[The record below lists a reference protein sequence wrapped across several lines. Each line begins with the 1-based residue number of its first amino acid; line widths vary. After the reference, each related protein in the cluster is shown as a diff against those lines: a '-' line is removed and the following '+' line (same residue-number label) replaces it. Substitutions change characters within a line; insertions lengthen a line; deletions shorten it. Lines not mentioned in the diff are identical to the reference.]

1 MEELG
6 SLITAERKEQMV
18 HSLRK
23 EVQSCEEKYKMY
35 NEINHYVAEMVPRL
49 MPTGHVLP
57 EKDGVLRYVRYKR
70 HKQEVKKKLHEQIL
84 SVVEELPTTSDDHEE
99 HDEDLRGRH
108 SMTGEE
114 ILDLCGFDTKVLK
127 RKRDN

>member
-6 SLITAERKEQMV
+6 SFITAERKEQMV
-18 HSLRK
+18 RSLRK
-23 EVQSCEEKYKMY
+23 VVQSCEEKYKMY

-57 EKDGVLRYVRYKR
+57 EKDGVA
-70 HKQEVKKKLHEQIL
+70 
-84 SVVEELPTTSDDHEE
+84 LPMTSDDHEE

>member
-57 EKDGVLRYVRYKR
+57 EKDGVVRYRSKLR
-70 HKQEVKKKLHEQIL
+70 IQFAAEVRNLAVRELHVKI
-84 SVVEELPTTSDDHEE
+84 
-99 HDEDLRGRH
+99 
-108 SMTGEE
+108 
-114 ILDLCGFDTKVLK
+114 F
-127 RKRDN
+127 